1 MNSRLSHNVLLRHV
15 IHLSGFLI
23 PLVCVQFFSTHFV
36 AAALFLVIVVYAT
49 SEIARKHGINFPVFS
64 TVTRKAA
71 KSIFEINHFAL
82 APIAFT
88 SGIILS
94 LLMFPPPI
102 AYTSI
107 AVLTIGDS
115 VASVFGKI
123 FGKTPLLFNRNKT
136 LEGTICGFTC
146 AFLGAILFVNP
157 MKALVAVAGGML
169 AESLP
174 LPIDDNLVI
183 PLSAG
188 MALTVFC
195 AL

>member
-1 MNSRLSHNVLLRHV
+1 M
-15 IHLSGFLI
+15 
-23 PLVCVQFFSTHFV
+23 
-36 AAALFLVIVVYAT
+36 
-49 SEIARKHGINFPVFS
+49 SEVARKHEMNFPVFS

-71 KSIFEINHFAL
+71 KSIFEINHFAT

-94 LLMFPPPI
+94 LLIFPPTI

-107 AVLTIGDS
+107 VVLTLGDS
-115 VASVFGKI
+115 FASVFGKI

-136 LEGTICGFTC
+136 LEGTFCGFIC
-146 AFLGAILFVNP
+146 AFLGSILFVTP
-157 MKALVAVAGGML
+157 MKALVAVGVGML
-169 AESLP
+169 AEALP

-188 MALTVFC
+188 MALIVFSS
-195 AL
+195 L